1 MALER
6 DSNDGS
12 NADSSCHGREGIY
25 HARMRIRIPICLSI
39 GIDRNRFDRTQ
50 PSPELE
56 ARPRYVNYHRAYKL
70 SEAPLR
76 SAAFQANFPS
86 DYVSCHFVSATSPRP
101 CLPLI
106 FVFSRSVRFNLPAA
120 GILEFSSALF
130 ALTSP
135 VTAIGSVV
143 V

>member
-6 DSNDGS
+6 NGSGAS

-25 HARMRIRIPICLSI
+25 HARMRIAICLLI
-39 GIDRNRFDRTQ
+39 GIDRNRFDPTQ

-101 CLPLI
+101 RPRPSFNLR
-106 FVFSRSVRFNLPAA
+106 VFSQRTV
-120 GILEFSSALF
+120 
-130 ALTSP
+130 
-135 VTAIGSVV
+135 
-143 V
+143 

>member
-6 DSNDGS
+6 NGSGGS

-25 HARMRIRIPICLSI
+25 HARMRIRIAICLLI
-39 GIDRNRFDRTQ
+39 GIDRNRFDPTQ

-101 CLPLI
+101 RPRPSFNLR
-106 FVFSRSVRFNLPAA
+106 VFSQRTV
-120 GILEFSSALF
+120 
-130 ALTSP
+130 
-135 VTAIGSVV
+135 
-143 V
+143 